1 MLMNKYVV
9 LSKSVLVFTLKS
21 KLRVLTCN
29 TRLRKCNTLFGIYLN
44 QQQASIISK
53 NLSGISSVELVE
65 LIKTFLS
72 CSKEKAN
79 LLVEQNYDFLCNVQH
94 DKLTESIVVL
104 KKNGVLVSTIQ
115 DNFWLLTFGKGMLLN
130 YPNLVLPS
138 LVY

>member
-21 KLRVLTCN
+21 KLRVLTFN
-29 TRLRKCNTLFGIYLN
+29 TRLRKYNTLFGIYLN

-53 NLSGISSVELVE
+53 NLSGISSVELGLVE
-65 LIKTFLS
+65 LLKTFLS

-104 KKNGVLVSTIQ
+104 KKNSVLVSTIQ
-115 DNFWLLTFGKGMLLN
+115 DNFWLLTFGKGMLLII
-130 YPNLVLPS
+130 LT
-138 LVY
+138 